1 MLDMNEAFYIVK
13 VKEDFFQVRL
23 VFNKECISTATSL
36 EEALRKIKSL
46 AENYGSE
53 DKLIEAW
60 RKSDIKASRGATK
73 EYNEKLYKAF
83 KDIYK
88 DDINKVFEA
97 EKPKLLTK
105 RSKLIKNNPVKEEP
119 KPKKNNIVENNNSS
133 SNILLRPKK
142 KILIKSK

>member
-23 VFNKECISTATSL
+23 VFNKECISTANSL

-46 AENYGSE
+46 AEKYISE

-119 KPKKNNIVENNNSS
+119 KPKKNIVENNNSP

-142 KILIKSK
+142 KILIKNK